1 MADTLDFLLE
11 IGTEEM
17 PSAPLI
23 NASKQLP
30 KLVVKML
37 DGAGLSHGDVR
48 VVSSP
53 RRLAAIVS
61 DVACATEAVHEVKRG
76 PKAQIAFDADGNPTK
91 AAAGFARKCGID
103 ASELTRKV
111 DEDGNEYVF
120 AERNVPSEPAM
131 PILSALGHDVIAAIE
146 WPNYRSQR
154 WGSEHETFVRPI
166 RWICALL
173 GSEIVPVT
181 YADVTSGNTTRGHRV
196 LAPGEHVVAEPAA
209 YEQVLKDS
217 YVLGAEAR
225 EAAIRE
231 GIAAIEAERP
241 GSHVD
246 TPARIFDEVV
256 NLCEW
261 PTVLVGTFDEEFL
274 RVPQE
279 IICESML
286 SNQRYFPIFDA
297 EGKLTRE
304 FVIVSNAD
312 PKVSDTV
319 VSGNERVVRPR
330 LDDAKF
336 FFDEDL
342 KRPMEEFVERLGI
355 VTFQEKLGTTLQKVQ
370 RMEKLAGAA
379 AAAAGE
385 DVAGVANAVRAAHLA
400 KADLVSQ
407 AVVEFTNQQG
417 VMGGYYAEAAGEAPE
432 VCAAIREHYRP
443 RFAGDDLP
451 SGICGKCV
459 AIADKLDTCCG
470 IFAIDEPPT
479 GSSDPYAVRR
489 AAIGIIAMLRTMPTV
504 GLKDLIAASLDAY
517 AEQGLEFDRAVVAE
531 KVEQFFAGRL
541 KSIAKD
547 EGILL
552 DSIEAVSAVGVID
565 PAEFFARAC
574 ALDAARAEQPETYE
588 ALAGAFTRAHNLADA
603 ALGCEVVGEAQSG
616 EEGLALARKL
626 KPELIITDIR
636 MPKMDGITM
645 MNLLREEGCAAHCI
659 VLTAHSDF
667 EYARGALLFG
677 ADDYLLKP
685 FRDQELT
692 HAVARVCR
700 KMQPLPAAPAQ
711 QEKEPE
717 VSGYVRQAMDYIA
730 AHYADEDISRGI
742 FPMCSKSR
750 QA

>member
-1 MADTLDFLLE
+1 MADTKDFLLE

-37 DGAGLSHGDVR
+37 DEAGLAHGEVR

-53 RRLAAIVS
+53 RRLAAIVA
-61 DVACATEAVHEVKRG
+61 DVACATEAIHDVKRG
-76 PKAQIAFDADGNPTK
+76 PKAQIAFDADGNPTM
-91 AAAGFARKCGID
+91 AAEGFARKCGVD
-103 ASELTRKV
+103 ASALTRNV
-111 DEDGNEYVF
+111 AEDGNEYVF
-120 AERNVPSEPAM
+120 AEKNVPSEPAM

-154 WGSEHETFVRPI
+154 WGSEHETFVRPV

-173 GSEIVPVT
+173 GKEVVPVS
-181 YADVTSGNTTRGHRV
+181 YADVKSGNTTRGHRV
-196 LAPGEHVVAEPAA
+196 LAPGEHVVADPSC
-209 YEQVLKDS
+209 YERVLEDS
-217 YVLGAEAR
+217 FVLSSDRR

-241 GSHVD
+241 GSRVD

-261 PTVLVGTFDEEFL
+261 PTVLVGKFDEEFL

-312 PKVSDTV
+312 PKVSGTV
-319 VSGNERVVRPR
+319 VAGNERVVRPR

-342 KRPMEEFVERLGI
+342 KRPMEEFVQRLGI

-370 RMEKLAGAA
+370 RMEKLAAAVARGA
-379 AAAAGE
+379 GQDE
-385 DVAGVANAVRAAHLA
+385 QGIELAVRAAHLA

-443 RFAGDDLP
+443 RFAGDELP
-451 SGICGKCV
+451 SGVCGKCV

-489 AAIGIIAMLRTMPTV
+489 AAIGIIAMLRTLPSV
-504 GLKDLIAASLDAY
+504 SLKGLISESLAAY
-517 AEQGLEFDRAVVAE
+517 AEQGLEFDLETVAQ

-547 EGILL
+547 EGIRL

-565 PAEFFARAC
+565 PAEFIARAR
-574 ALDAARAEQPETYE
+574 ALDSARAEQPELFE

-603 ALGCEVVGEAQSG
+603 SLGCDVDTSILGDSELALLSACEEG
-616 EEGLALARKL
+616 EEKVASALARK
-626 KPELIITDIR
+626 DF
-636 MPKMDGITM
+636 D
-645 MNLLREEGCAAHCI
+645 AAC
-659 VLTAHSDF
+659 S
-667 EYARGALLFG
+667 AL
-677 ADDYLLKP
+677 
-685 FRDQELT
+685 
-692 HAVARVCR
+692 
-700 KMQPLPAAPAQ
+700 AAL
-711 QEKEPE
+711 KEPIDRFFDDVLVMDE
-717 VSGYVRQAMDYIA
+717 HDDVRENRLRLLNRFASVFAGVADVSAL
-730 AHYADEDISRGI
+730 SR
-742 FPMCSKSR
+742 KK
-750 QA
+750 

>member
-1 MADTLDFLLE
+1 MADTKDFLLE

-37 DGAGLSHGDVR
+37 DEAGLAHGEVR
-48 VVSSP
+48 VVASP
-53 RRLAAIVS
+53 RRLAAIVA
-61 DVACATEAVHEVKRG
+61 DVACATEAIHDVKRG

-91 AAAGFARKCGID
+91 AAEGFARKCGVD
-103 ASELTRKV
+103 ASALTRNV
-111 DEDGNEYVF
+111 AEDGNEYVF
-120 AERNVPSEPAM
+120 AEKNVPSEPAM

-154 WGSEHETFVRPI
+154 WGSEHETFVRPV

-173 GSEIVPVT
+173 GEEVVPVS
-181 YADVTSGNTTRGHRV
+181 YADVKSGNTTRGHRV
-196 LAPGEHVVAEPAA
+196 LAPGEHVVADPSC
-209 YEQVLKDS
+209 YERVLEDS
-217 YVLGAEAR
+217 FVLSSDRR

-241 GSHVD
+241 GSRVD

-261 PTVLVGTFDEEFL
+261 PTVLVGKFDEEFL

-319 VSGNERVVRPR
+319 VAGNERVVRPR

-342 KRPMEEFVERLGI
+342 KRPMEEFVQRLGI

-370 RMEKLAGAA
+370 RMEKLAAA
-379 AAAAGE
+379 VALGAGE
-385 DVAGVANAVRAAHLA
+385 DEQGVELAVRAAHLA

-417 VMGGYYAEAAGEAPE
+417 VMGGYYAEAAGEAPA

-443 RFAGDDLP
+443 RFAGDELP
-451 SGICGKCV
+451 SGVCGKCV
-459 AIADKLDTCCG
+459 AVADKLDTCCG

-489 AAIGIIAMLRTMPTV
+489 AAIGIIAMLRTLPSV
-504 GLKDLIAASLDAY
+504 SLKGLISESLAAY
-517 AEQGLEFDRAVVAE
+517 AEQGLEFDLEVVAQ

-547 EGILL
+547 EGVRL

-565 PAEFFARAC
+565 PAEFIARAR
-574 ALDAARAEQPETYE
+574 ALDSARAEQPELFE

-603 ALGCEVVGEAQSG
+603 SLGCDVDTSILGDSELALLSACEEG
-616 EEGLALARKL
+616 EEKVASALAQK
-626 KPELIITDIR
+626 DF
-636 MPKMDGITM
+636 D
-645 MNLLREEGCAAHCI
+645 AAC
-659 VLTAHSDF
+659 S
-667 EYARGALLFG
+667 AL
-677 ADDYLLKP
+677 
-685 FRDQELT
+685 
-692 HAVARVCR
+692 
-700 KMQPLPAAPAQ
+700 AAL
-711 QEKEPE
+711 KEPIDRFFDDVLVMDE
-717 VSGYVRQAMDYIA
+717 HDDVRENRLRLLNRFASVFAGVADVSAL
-730 AHYADEDISRGI
+730 SR
-742 FPMCSKSR
+742 KK
-750 QA
+750 